1 VSILKAEPVAIA
13 GFISI
18 LINLALSF
26 GLKLTQ
32 DQVSLINAL
41 VVAALAIIVRQN
53 VTAPANAAGS
63 TVIPPAP
70 GSSETG

>member
-1 VSILKAEPVAIA
+1 MIALLKSEPVAIA

-26 GLKLTQ
+26 GLQLTQ

-53 VTAPANAAGS
+53 VTAPANAA
-63 TVIPPAP
+63 PP
-70 GSSETG
+70 SE